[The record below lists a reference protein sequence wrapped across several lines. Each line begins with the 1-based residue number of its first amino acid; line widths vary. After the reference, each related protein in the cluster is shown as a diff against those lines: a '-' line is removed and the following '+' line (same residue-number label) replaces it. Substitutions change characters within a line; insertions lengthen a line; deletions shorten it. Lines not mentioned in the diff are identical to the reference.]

1 MHRHEGPRHD
11 AIAQLSRWQSAAKT
25 RESPKFPRS
34 PAGRTT
40 FRQPKLF
47 GLVGL
52 IDLIG
57 AARERGEATRR
68 KSGGTRQRQHAPTSA
83 VLCCGTETL
92 ADPSPAHTRPCPS
105 AHILGLP
112 GHIPHS
118 SPSSFTFRP
127 LGHTSPDVTATELQS
142 LAERKKGLQHR
153 LRHEAATRSRALY
166 LYNYAP
172 LLSQTQSPR

>member
-1 MHRHEGPRHD
+1 M
-11 AIAQLSRWQSAAKT
+11 LSFVV
-25 RESPKFPRS
+25 EPKPLRI
-34 PAGRTT
+34 PL
-40 FRQPKLF
+40 QPLP
-47 GLVGL
+47 G
-52 IDLIG
+52 
-57 AARERGEATRR
+57 
-68 KSGGTRQRQHAPTSA
+68 
-83 VLCCGTETL
+83 
-92 ADPSPAHTRPCPS
+92 PAHQLTSSVCP
-105 AHILGLP
+105 GP

-153 LRHEAATRSRALY
+153 LRHEAAARSRALY